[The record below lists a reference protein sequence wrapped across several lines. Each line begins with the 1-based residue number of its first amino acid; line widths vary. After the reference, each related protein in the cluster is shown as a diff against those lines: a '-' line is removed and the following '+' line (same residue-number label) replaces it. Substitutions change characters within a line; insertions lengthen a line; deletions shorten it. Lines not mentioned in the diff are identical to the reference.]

1 MASVPGVIASVV
13 KNEKFSVIVSK
24 YLSYTTPVGFIIY
37 VLLIFFFAYFY
48 TFIQLKPEEFAKN
61 LQDNGGYI
69 PGVRP
74 GEETKK
80 HLSKVLS
87 RLTVLGAT
95 FLVVIAGIPILF
107 SNFTSLPTTVSIGG
121 TGLLIV
127 VGVALETYKQL
138 EGSILARNYKRGYR
152 RK

>member
-1 MASVPGVIASVV
+1 MAITSMIAQVANKESVTL
-13 KNEKFSVIVSK
+13 IVQK
-24 YLSYTTPVGFIIY
+24 YFNYTEPVGFALY
-37 VLLIFFFAYFY
+37 VLFIFFFAYFY

-69 PGVRP
+69 PGIRP

-80 HLSKVLS
+80 HVNKVLS

-95 FLVVIAGIPILF
+95 FLSVIAGLPILF
-107 SNFTSLPTTVSIGG
+107 SKFTSLPTSVTIGG

-138 EGSILARNYKRGYR
+138 EGSILTRSYKRGYSR
-152 RK
+152 R